1 MNILISFNG
10 EEFAL
15 AEEEEHGEEGET
27 LEGEEGH
34 SEPEEA
40 PNPVIPELNHL
51 IWALGS
57 FLALW
62 ALMKFVLLPPLM
74 KLREER
80 ENKVREDREAVD
92 RARAAIGQAQAEY
105 DASLSKAR
113 SDADSVID
121 AARAE
126 AGEHRA
132 AVIGDVTNE
141 IADLRASAAGDLD
154 TSRNAAIGS
163 MRGDVGDIAV
173 AAASAVLGKN
183 LDRAEQQAAID
194 AALTGEES

>member
-92 RARAAIGQAQAEY
+92 RARAAIGQVQAEY

>member
-15 AEEEEHGEEGET
+15 AEEEEHDGEESG
-27 LEGEEGH
+27 EGH
-34 SEPEEA
+34 SDTEEA
-40 PNPVIPELNHL
+40 PNPVIPEPNHM

-57 FLALW
+57 FLVLW
-62 ALMKFVLLPPLM
+62 ALMKFVLLPPLL
-74 KLREER
+74 KLREDR
-80 ENKVREDREAVD
+80 ENKVREDREAAD
-92 RARAAIGQAQAEY
+92 RARAALGQAQADY
-105 DASLSKAR
+105 DASLATAR
-113 SDADSVID
+113 AEADSIID

-132 AVIGDVTNE
+132 EVMGAATNE
-141 IADLRASAAGDLD
+141 IAEMRASAADGLD
-154 TSRNAAIGS
+154 DSRAAAIGS

-183 LDRAEQQAAID
+183 LDRNAQQAAID
-194 AALTGEES
+194 AALAGGES

>member
-1 MNILISFNG
+1 VNILISFNG

-15 AEEEEHGEEGET
+15 AEEEEHEGEAT
-27 LEGEEGH
+27 DEEH
-34 SEPEEA
+34 SSTEEA

-51 IWALGS
+51 LWALGS
-57 FLALW
+57 FLVLW
-62 ALMKFVLLPPLM
+62 ALMKFVLLPPLL

-92 RARAAIGQAQAEY
+92 RARAAIGQVQAEY
-105 DASLSKAR
+105 EASLSKAR
-113 SDADSVID
+113 ADADSVID

-132 AVIGDVTNE
+132 AVIGDVTDE
-141 IADLRASAAGDLD
+141 IADLRETAAGGLD
-154 TSRNAAIGS
+154 VSRTAAIGS

-173 AAASAVLGKN
+173 AAASAVLGKD
-183 LDRAEQQAAID
+183 LDRAAQQAAID
-194 AALTGEES
+194 AALNGEDS

>member
-1 MNILISFNG
+1 VNILISFNG

-92 RARAAIGQAQAEY
+92 RARAAIGQVQAEY